1 MNTCPLPC
9 DCKQAITTNE
19 VPPVIDN
26 NRPINNSVIQTVNV
40 QSPRGGLWEWAM
52 VALLGVVVVSVFIGG
67 TFVVVKSSFK
77 GYTTFVQST
86 IKELDIPTVV
96 TNTQTVTNTILV
108 PYKTG
113 TEEQTYAATKTVVVS
128 NIKWRALG
136 ATDGDVIHV
145 KYQLENNGE
154 KEIVGVELFV
164 KLTDT
169 NTVSVIEYP
178 LVDYH
183 ISSKTPLLPMSVRI
197 SELAIPFEYTM
208 SIKDVAIGVNGVKI
222 RK

>member
-1 MNTCPLPC
+1 MNVIPLPC
-9 DCKQAITTNE
+9 DCKQTVTSSN

-40 QSPRGGLWEWAM
+40 QSPRGGLWEWLIVGL
-52 VALLGVVVVSVFIGG
+52 VAILVISILCGGV
-67 TFVVVKSSFK
+67 FVLSKQSFK
-77 GYTTFVQST
+77 SYTTFVQST
-86 IKELDIPTVV
+86 LKTLDTPTVV
-96 TNTQTVTNTILV
+96 TNTQTVTNTVLV

-113 TEEQTYAATKTVVVS
+113 TTEYSPTKNVTIS

-145 KYQLENNGE
+145 KYRLENTGE
-154 KEIVGVELFV
+154 EEINGVELFV
-164 KLTDT
+164 KLSGT
-169 NTVSVIEYP
+169 NVGSVIEYP

-183 ISSKTPLLPMSVRI
+183 INSKTPLLPMSERN

-208 SIKDVAIGVNGVKI
+208 SIKDVSIGVNGVKI
-222 RK
+222 RR